1 MYVILS
7 FIKNII
13 VTSGLHTNFTQGGIN
28 YFTPHQTENP
38 SYGIGLKSEG
48 LRDGFVGWMGFGGS
62 VMQWHPELKIGF
74 AYIPTCLHW
83 YDLENCR
90 GGKLQK
96 RAVECTKLI
105 NAIVK

>member
-1 MYVILS
+1 MQGKL
-7 FIKNII
+7 NM
-13 VTSGLHTNFTQGGIN
+13 VTCKFFYTGLHTNFTQGGIN
-28 YFTPHQTENP
+28 YFTPHQKENP

-62 VMQWHPELKIGF
+62 VMQWHPEMKIGF

-90 GGKLQK
+90 AGKLQK
-96 RAVECTKLI
+96 KAVECTRLI
-105 NAIVK
+105 NEILK